1 MKVCICGGG
10 NIAHAFI
17 GDLEKKDKVGSVNVL
32 TRQPENWNS
41 KIEIYYNNEF
51 SHYATPDS
59 ITSDFKVL
67 RDMDIII
74 ITVPS
79 HAREEYLKK
88 IQPFVPQKALLVAT
102 PATGGINYLFDTIFP
117 KNSYA
122 CMQRTPY
129 ISRVVKYGHSVN
141 MDIKKYVEIYFSKN
155 STDEDLKKIQTILNI
170 DIRILHSHWNILLS
184 NSNPVLHMASLC
196 SLLDGNYPYEEM
208 QMLYGNG
215 WNDETSK
222 LALATDD
229 ELAKV
234 MKRLNVDEYR
244 PLTKHYEVNNYIE
257 LSKKLK
263 SISSFKILKCP
274 LKEKQGKFYIDENSR
289 YIVEDLPYG
298 TCFIKYIA
306 SILGIETPN
315 IDFAIRQIQPFMNID
330 FVSPEGK
337 FNIENWKKVIHYDF
351 DKVIRNELRIY

>member
-1 MKVCICGGG
+1 M
-10 NIAHAFI
+10 
-17 GDLEKKDKVGSVNVL
+17 
-32 TRQPENWNS
+32 
-41 KIEIYYNNEF
+41 
-51 SHYATPDS
+51 
-59 ITSDFKVL
+59 
-67 RDMDIII
+67 
-74 ITVPS
+74 
-79 HAREEYLKK
+79 
-88 IQPFVPQKALLVAT
+88 
-102 PATGGINYLFDTIFP
+102 
-117 KNSYA
+117 
-122 CMQRTPY
+122 
-129 ISRVVKYGHSVN
+129 
-141 MDIKKYVEIYFSKN
+141 
-155 STDEDLKKIQTILNI
+155 
-170 DIRILHSHWNILLS
+170 HSHWNILLS
-184 NSNPVLHMASLC
+184 NSNPVLHIASLC

-222 LALATDD
+222 LALAMDD

-263 SISSFKILKCP
+263 SIPSFKILKCP